1 MGSGRALIAVCFF
14 ACVASAPA
22 MARPD
27 VKVHLGGV
35 LVEKAS
41 SGQAKTRPVNG
52 LTLRSGDVVRYSIDA
67 NNGGDEAAL
76 DFSTVGRVP
85 VRTQYVAGSASAPPA
100 TVVEYSLD
108 GKTWSTRPMVDRKTP
123 HGVVHEAAS
132 AAKYVAVRFTA
143 KRALAPMAA
152 FHYTYE
158 VVVK

>member
-1 MGSGRALIAVCFF
+1 MMSGRALIAVGLL
-14 ACVASAPA
+14 ACATSAPA

-35 LVEKAS
+35 LVEKTA
-41 SGQAKTRPVNG
+41 SGQSTTRPING
-52 LTLRSGDVVRYSIDA
+52 LTLHHGDVVRYSIDA

-85 VRTQYVAGSASAPPA
+85 ARTQYVAGSASVPPA
-100 TVVEYSLD
+100 TIVEYSLD
-108 GKTWSTRPMVDRKTP
+108 GKTWSTRPMVDRKTS

-132 AAKYVAVRFTA
+132 AAKFVAVRFTA
-143 KRALAPMAA
+143 KRALVPNAA